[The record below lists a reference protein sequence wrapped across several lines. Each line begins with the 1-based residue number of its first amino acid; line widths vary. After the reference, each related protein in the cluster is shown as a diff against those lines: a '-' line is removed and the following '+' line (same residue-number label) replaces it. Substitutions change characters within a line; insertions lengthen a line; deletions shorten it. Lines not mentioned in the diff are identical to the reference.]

1 MEAELPAVLL
11 LEESIQSGGQFQ
23 LAWSALM
30 VYIMLSI
37 AFGSSAGRDM
47 CARTFCSSSV
57 TINFSTETLT
67 EIVQN
72 DRFDRVG

>member
-1 MEAELPAVLL
+1 
-11 LEESIQSGGQFQ
+11 
-23 LAWSALM
+23 M

-47 CARTFCSSSV
+47 CARTFCSYFV

-72 DRFDRVG
+72 DRSDRVGLGIHHEVLSWFKHT